1 MSRLIFPASP
11 RGDALAASQAK
22 YESGGLGIRAAL
34 RVDAIRALGIG
45 ATGTI
50 VQFPGLSNLRF
61 QVGRVDASD
70 IQFRVTDT
78 NNGTDSQLQIPTA
91 SLPGNGNDI
100 RVYMRSGSGA
110 GARQIAIATDAGVG
124 IGTDFATVGGS
135 TATGAGTG
143 AIRLGSDGTTGWG
156 VNLAYVAVT
165 NAAITGAARF
175 ATPLA
180 ADSDVIGLYE
190 FAEGAGTT
198 AADSDT
204 GTALTLT
211 DTIWDGVGGGGGGAD
226 VFSFYLQQLQHT
238 GII

>member
-11 RGDALAASQAK
+11 RGDAFAASQAK
-22 YESGGLGIRAAL
+22 YEGGGLGIMAAL

-45 ATGTI
+45 VTGTI

-61 QVGRVDASD
+61 QVGRVDATD

-78 NNGTDSQLQIPTA
+78 NNGTDSQLQIPTL

-100 RVYMRSGSGA
+100 RVYMRNASGA
-110 GARQIAIATDAGVG
+110 GGREIAIATDAGVS
-124 IGTDFATVGGS
+124 IGTDLSTVGGA
-135 TATGAGTG
+135 TATGSGTG
-143 AIRLGSDGTTGWG
+143 AIRIGSDGTTGWG
-156 VNLAYVAVT
+156 VNLAYVAVL
-165 NAAITGAARF
+165 NAARTGASRF

-180 ADSDVIGLYE
+180 ADASVIGLYD
-190 FAEGAGTT
+190 FPEGSGTT
-198 AADSDT
+198 TADGDT

-211 DTIWDGVGGGGGGAD
+211 DVTWVGGGGGGGGSDA
-226 VFSFYLQQLQHT
+226 FAQYLLQLRHT